1 MTPLHFIS
9 QHLYQ
14 GVVFSDDKTVSGD
27 PIDSKMLQ
35 KIRRHV
41 DYFSVLAI
49 KQDFMLKKQFDDQ
62 TIAAAV
68 ILGARKASKVVRTAW
83 HSEAFSRAF
92 KCQKDDKEVTKCLDI
107 LLSAYDKTHKGGSP
121 KKQSSKKGKS

>member
-1 MTPLHFIS
+1 MQRCELYLLDILCWDLNTVTPLHFIS

-49 KQDFMLKKQFDDQ
+49 KQDFMLMKQFDD
-62 TIAAAV
+62 
-68 ILGARKASKVVRTAW
+68 
-83 HSEAFSRAF
+83 
-92 KCQKDDKEVTKCLDI
+92 
-107 LLSAYDKTHKGGSP
+107 
-121 KKQSSKKGKS
+121 